1 MFTPSY
7 LSICTLSCNGLRKA
21 PDPSPRSWSDTV
33 PIAHVRRRRKLR
45 ICELYTGTLSFF
57 NIRDLECTRYCGPI
71 YFLWLFI
78 LRRPLRRN
86 QWASR
91 LTTVQ
96 TLTVNRYVAHARAQV
111 CWHRI
116 HHRRW
121 FVVRATLKSVEGFV
135 SQSNKHLREETKT
148 SATSAPRR
156 TIPFSW
162 TCSLSLSRL
171 LVSCYCPQLINSLV
185 PRCGQ
190 DTLQ

>member
-1 MFTPSY
+1 MVCEKRQTHH
-7 LSICTLSCNGLRKA
+7 LV
-21 PDPSPRSWSDTV
+21 SWSDTV

-57 NIRDLECTRYCGPI
+57 NIRTSNARGIVVQSTSCGYSSYGDHYGEI
-71 YFLWLFI
+71 SG
-78 LRRPLRRN
+78 R
-86 QWASR
+86 QGSR
-91 LTTVQ
+91 TVQ